1 MKTYIPQEQKQPI
14 QLDILQSQLYTKPP
28 QPEQN
33 QEFLLQFIKLYQQYQ
48 ELQNLNQIKNITTCY
63 QGKQEEEK
71 KQEERN
77 IQVKTEVNN
86 IIIQNNSQIKKEYDE
101 CNSNEQTNIS
111 FEPFTLPTQDST
123 QTYFNNSNNNSN
135 NTTLIQNN
143 TKLLIKDGVKTDIKA
158 FPNINYSGFTFPPSI
173 MSSNSSFTLQNSKI
187 QALQKLKNNTANKNS
202 IINNYL
208 SSLTSL
214 RDSSSNNNNNN
225 NNRLQINGKILD
237 DNSAFV
243 LQQQQQ
249 LQKQSSFS
257 QNPFNILVKQETKQE
272 QIQNGSF
279 LLSSNQS
286 IKQEQECE
294 NSESNMQEEKS
305 DEKKNDPKETH
316 NIIQQVIPL
325 FIDRFQARC
334 KDIPLKDSFRQL
346 LSKRSSTKSLQYFN
360 EICKVIQ
367 QETLHN
373 NLPLME
379 IAYQI
384 FEYDLA
390 QWARNSKNIET
401 ACLYFKYQSAFI
413 LILKNPCKFSSI
425 KVARKAH
432 SQKMEKFLGKC

>member
-14 QLDILQSQLYTKPP
+14 QLDILQSQLYTKPLN
-28 QPEQN
+28 EQN
-33 QEFLLQFIKLYQQYQ
+33 QVEQ
-48 ELQNLNQIKNITTCY
+48 EIQILNRHLTLNYPYCILCY
-63 QGKQEEEK
+63 QDKQDEEK
-71 KQEERN
+71 KQEEKN
-77 IQVKTEVNN
+77 ISVKTEVNN
-86 IIIQNNSQIKKEYDE
+86 IIIQNNSQIKKEYEE

-123 QTYFNNSNNNSN
+123 QTYFNNNHNNNNKNIN

-158 FPNINYSGFTFPPSI
+158 FPAINYSGFTFPPSI

-187 QALQKLKNNTANKNS
+187 QALQKLKNNTANKDNC
-202 IINNYL
+202 INYL

-214 RDSSSNNNNNN
+214 RD
-225 NNRLQINGKILD
+225 NNRLQINGKILG
-237 DNSAFV
+237 DNTIFAHQQF
-243 LQQQQQ
+243 QNIEQQQQ
-249 LQKQSSFS
+249 LQKQSSFQ
-257 QNPFNILVKQETKQE
+257 QNPFNILIKQEIKQE

-294 NSESNMQEEKS
+294 NTESNMQEEKQE
-305 DEKKNDPKETH
+305 EKKNDPKETH

-334 KDIPLKDSFRQL
+334 KDIPLKDSFKQL
-346 LSKRSSTKSLQYFN
+346 LAKRSSTKSLQYFN

-432 SQKMEKFLGKC
+432 SQKMEKFLGKR

>member
-1 MKTYIPQEQKQPI
+1 MKTYLPQEQKQPI
-14 QLDILQSQLYTKPP
+14 QLDILQSQLYTKPLH
-28 QPEQN
+28 ELN
-33 QEFLLQFIKLYQQYQ
+33 QQDFLQQFIKLYYQ
-48 ELQNLNQIKNITTCY
+48 ECQSLNQIKNIATCY
-63 QGKQEEEK
+63 QDKQEEEK
-71 KQEERN
+71 KQEEKN

-123 QTYFNNSNNNSN
+123 QAYFNNSNNNSN

-143 TKLLIKDGVKTDIKA
+143 TKLFIKDGVKTDFKV
-158 FPNINYSGFTFPPSI
+158 FPTINYSGFTFPPSI
-173 MSSNSSFTLQNSKI
+173 MSSNSSFTLQNNCKI
-187 QALQKLKNNTANKNS
+187 QSLQKLKNNTANKNNC
-202 IINNYL
+202 INYL

-214 RDSSSNNNNNN
+214 RDN
-225 NNRLQINGKILD
+225 NNRLQINAKMLG
-237 DNSAFV
+237 DNTTFAHQQF
-243 LQQQQQ
+243 LNIDQQQK
-249 LQKQSSFS
+249 LQKQSSFQ
-257 QNPFNILVKQETKQE
+257 QNTFNKLVKQEIKQE

-294 NSESNMQEEKS
+294 NSESNIQEEKS
-305 DEKKNDPKETH
+305 EEKKNDPKETH

-334 KDIPLKDSFRQL
+334 KDIPLKESFKQL
-346 LSKRSSTKSLQYFN
+346 LAKRSSTKSLQYFN

-373 NLPLME
+373 NMPLME

-432 SQKMEKFLGKC
+432 SQKMERFLGKR